1 MQYML
6 LIYSNPELYAALSKE
21 EQDAMMPDY
30 FAFND
35 EAVKRGVMVRGEPLH
50 PVNTAHTLRIRD
62 GKRAV
67 TDGPFAETK
76 EVLGGYYLLNCPSLD
91 EAIDLAKQIP
101 DAKCGSVE
109 IRPVVDFSQQG

>member
-6 LIYSNPELYAALSKE
+6 LIYSNPEAYADVPQA
-21 EQDAMMPDY
+21 EQDGLMQEY

-35 EAVKRGVMVRGEPLH
+35 EAVKRGAMVRGEPLH
-50 PVNTAHTLRIRD
+50 PVQTARTLRLRD
-62 GKRAV
+62 GKPVV

-76 EVLGGYYLLNCPSLD
+76 EVLGGYYLLNCNSLD
-91 EAIDLAKQIP
+91 EAIDLAKRIP
-101 DAKCGSVE
+101 DVRFGSVE